1 MTKGG
6 DKEHEFQDTPESL
19 PRILAFQFLENRLGI
34 FSEET
39 EESVFDRIL
48 RGSIVAVFVNRD
60 PVHRL
65 SIFIGQVSV
74 ALVMLHMNAFIKD
87 LTEADSDRLQDA
99 EQAI

>member
-1 MTKGG
+1 M
-6 DKEHEFQDTPESL
+6 
-19 PRILAFQFLENRLGI
+19 
-34 FSEET
+34 
-39 EESVFDRIL
+39 
-48 RGSIVAVFVNRD
+48 VAVFVNRD